1 MLQRYCNNYA
11 NKVFLSKNLT
21 SMVSSKTTLKAGNM
35 LNPTPVVMV
44 SCGYS
49 IDEYNIITIAW
60 TGTLCTDPPLCY
72 ISIRPQRYS
81 YNIIKENREFVINL
95 VNDKLSAYADWCGVK
110 SGAKVDK
117 FEATGLTPV
126 RGSKISAPLIL
137 ESPVNIECKVKEI
150 IPLGSHDMFLSEIVA
165 VDADKSLFNSK
176 TNALELKKAN
186 LVSYSHGNYFNLG
199 KLIGKFGFS
208 VEKKK

>member
-1 MLQRYCNNYA
+1 
-11 NKVFLSKNLT
+11 
-21 SMVSSKTTLKAGNM
+21 MVSSKTTLKAGNM
-35 LNPTPVVMV
+35 LNPAPVVMV

-49 IDEYNIITIAW
+49 IDE
-60 TGTLCTDPPLCY
+60 
-72 ISIRPQRYS
+72 

-110 SGAKVDK
+110 TGAKVDK

-126 RGSKISAPLIL
+126 RSSKISAPLIL

-165 VDADKSLFNSK
+165 VDADKSLFNPK

>member
-95 VNDKLSAYADWCGVK
+95 VNDKLSTYAD
-110 SGAKVDK
+110 
-117 FEATGLTPV
+117 
-126 RGSKISAPLIL
+126 
-137 ESPVNIECKVKEI
+137 
-150 IPLGSHDMFLSEIVA
+150 
-165 VDADKSLFNSK
+165 
-176 TNALELKKAN
+176 
-186 LVSYSHGNYFNLG
+186 
-199 KLIGKFGFS
+199 
-208 VEKKK
+208 